1 MKLKSTRWPLLRPL
15 LILALVF
22 AGTVLP
28 AAADD
33 WRVDDAERIVAI
45 ADVHGAY
52 SAMVATLQNAGVI
65 DDELRWSGAATHLV
79 IVGDILD
86 RGPRSRDVMDLLMR
100 LEQEA
105 QLAGGKVH
113 VLIGNHESMNLIG
126 DLRYVSKEEYAAF
139 AADETAAER
148 DHWFAAYAKRHGV
161 DATSEEVRKK
171 FAEQFPSGYFALRRA
186 FRSDNRY
193 GQWLLSKSV
202 IAVINRTAFV
212 HGGLSPL
219 VADIGLDGVNRDL
232 KAGLKDY
239 VEALKVLID
248 AEVLLPTDSHYDT
261 ARVLDAYMPAF
272 DATAAVI
279 DAVAVVKRLGNS
291 ELFDSVGPLWYRGNV
306 RCGELIE
313 EARVAAALAAIDAD
327 RVVVG
332 HTPTPNRKV
341 LQRFDGR
348 LIEIDTGMLAAYY
361 RGSGN
366 ALVLD
371 GDTVAVLNER
381 GDDFVKPAAH
391 PRSVGTRPDMMSAE
405 ELQQLLETGEILSQ
419 IVDQTGT
426 TVVKVGDGQR
436 TVSALFKPRQSRGFF
451 PDVAAYRLDRL
462 LRLEMVPVTTVRE
475 VDGRDGSLQFIT
487 DKTLDETQRS
497 ASGQGGGAPCAL
509 PDQWAAMYGF
519 DMLIYNEGRT
529 QKRMLYDPAT
539 WTLMLTEHDRAFTAR
554 KGRPK
559 YLKDVPLEFAAGW
572 QNALARLDDS
582 VLEETFSDVLGK
594 KHIRAL
600 AQRRDELMAVAK
612 VASKQ

>member
-1 MKLKSTRWPLLRPL
+1 MKLKSNRWSLLRPL
-15 LILALVF
+15 LILELVF
-22 AGTVLP
+22 FGALSP
-28 AAADD
+28 AVADD
-33 WRVDDAERIVAI
+33 WRVDDAARVVAI
-45 ADVHGAY
+45 ADIHGAY
-52 SAMVATLQNAGVI
+52 TAMVATLQNVGVI

-100 LEQEA
+100 LENEA
-105 QLAGGKVH
+105 KLAGGKVH

-139 AADETAAER
+139 AVDETAAER
-148 DHWFAAYAKRHGV
+148 DRWFAAYAERHGT
-161 DATSEEVRKK
+161 DATSEDVRKK
-171 FAEQFPSGYFALRRA
+171 FEEQFPTGYFALRRA
-186 FRSDNRY
+186 FRPDNRY

-202 IAVINRTAFV
+202 IAVVNRTAFV
-212 HGGLSPL
+212 HGGLSPM
-219 VADIGLDGVNRDL
+219 VADIGLNGVNRDL
-232 KAGLKDY
+232 KAELRDY
-239 VEALKVLID
+239 VEALNVLID

-261 ARVLDAYMPAF
+261 ARVLDAYMPAL
-272 DATAAVI
+272 DETAAVI
-279 DAVAVVKRLGNS
+279 DAVAIVKRLGNS
-291 ELFDSVGPLWYRGNV
+291 ELFDSAGPLWYRGNV
-306 RCGELIE
+306 RCGDLIE
-313 EARVAAALAAIDAD
+313 EPRVVAALAAIDAD

-371 GDTVAVLNER
+371 GETVAVLNEH
-381 GDDFVKPAAH
+381 GDDFVMPAAH

-436 TVSALFKPRQSRGFF
+436 AVSALFKPRQSRGFF
-451 PDVAAYRLDRL
+451 PGVAAYRLDRL
-462 LRLEMVPVTTVRE
+462 LGLDMVPVTVLRE

-487 DKTLDETQRS
+487 DTTLDESQRS
-497 ASGQGGGAPCAL
+497 ASGRGGGAPCAL
-509 PDQWAAMYGF
+509 PDQWAAMYVF
-519 DMLIYNEGRT
+519 DMLIYNEGRS
-529 QKRMLYDPAT
+529 QHRMLYDPAT
-539 WTLMLTEHDRAFTAR
+539 WTLMLMEHDRAFAAR

-559 YLKDVPLEFAAGW
+559 HLRDLPLEFATGW
-572 QNALARLDDS
+572 QNALVRLDDT
-582 VLEETFSDVLGK
+582 VLEETLSDVLDK
-594 KHIRAL
+594 RRIRAL
-600 AQRRDELMAVAK
+600 AQRRDGLLAAAK
-612 VASKQ
+612 VAGNQ